1 MFDRA
6 PSRDCPHCGT
16 RWTADAFG
24 DYRPLLAPA
33 LIAFAAGLV
42 VAPFSATVSFFVWTG
57 GTAVGAIFAFA
68 RMRKNERAL
77 RAKVPQ
83 LPEATMRRDGDSK

>member
-1 MFDRA
+1 MFDM

-16 RWTADAFG
+16 RWTADAFH

-42 VAPFSATVSFFVWTG
+42 VAPFSAIGSFFVWTG
-57 GTAVGAIFAFA
+57 GTAIGSVFAFT

-77 RAKVPQ
+77 REKVPQ
-83 LPEATMRRDGDSK
+83 LPEATILRDRDRK